1 MSELIENLSDLVGRK
16 SERLIIIS
24 DFFFVFS
31 EQAVSNHKVFFSC
44 VYLLLFRRSRVRARV
59 RGNFVVMLPHFLPS
73 QVPKLMSLNSIMYL
87 VLW

>member
-31 EQAVSNHKVFFSC
+31 EQAVSKHKVFFSC
-44 VYLLLFRRSRVRARV
+44 VYLSIFRRSRVRAYARTTAI
-59 RGNFVVMLPHFLPS
+59 LHFLLSQPS
-73 QVPKLMSLNSIMYL
+73 QKSL
-87 VLW
+87 